1 MLRFLQRLLAAP
13 AADFFVVAAEE
24 NFGDVP
30 AAERRRAGVMR
41 VVEDAVS
48 AVIRSC

>member
-1 MLRFLQRLLAAP
+1 MITGEEVGAVALRFFQSLLVAP

-30 AAERRRAGVMR
+30 SAE
-41 VVEDAVS
+41 
-48 AVIRSC
+48 